1 MIGEKVVASHP
12 EDSLL
17 RADRL
22 PHIWCPGCGLGAI
35 TTSYTRALQ
44 ESDVDR
50 DRHVTVS
57 GIGCTGRVAGYVH
70 VDSFHTTHG
79 RPIPFATGLKIYNPE
94 LEVTVISG
102 DGDLFAI
109 GGNHFIHAA
118 RRDAP
123 INVFCVNNFNY
134 AMTGGQHGP
143 TSPVGSNSPTTPAG
157 VSDRPFNLPRL
168 ALALGANYVARWTS
182 LHVRQLQRSMQQAL
196 NTPGFTFIEILSPCP
211 IGYGKSNGIGDGL
224 DEMRHYRDHCVVD
237 DKASIYDMEIDLRAD
252 APVVLGVF
260 RRDGERE
267 KPRD

>member
-1 MIGEKVVASHP
+1 LKVV
-12 EDSLL
+12 
-17 RADRL
+17 
-22 PHIWCPGCGLGAI
+22 
-35 TTSYTRALQ
+35 
-44 ESDVDR
+44 V
-50 DRHVTVS
+50 
-57 GIGCTGRVAGYVH
+57 
-70 VDSFHTTHG
+70 F
-79 RPIPFATGLKIYNPE
+79 
-94 LEVTVISG
+94 SG
-102 DGDLFAI
+102 DGDIAGI
-109 GGNHFIHAA
+109 GGNHLIHAC
-118 RRDAP
+118 RRNMDMTV
-123 INVFCVNNFNY
+123 ICVNNFNY

-260 RRDGERE
+260 RRDGERK